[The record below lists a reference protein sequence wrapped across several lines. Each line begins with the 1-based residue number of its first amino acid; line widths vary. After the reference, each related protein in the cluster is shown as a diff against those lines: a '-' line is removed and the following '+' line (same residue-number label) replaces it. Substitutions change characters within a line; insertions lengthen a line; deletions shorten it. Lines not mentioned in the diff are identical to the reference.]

1 MITESNEKCE
11 RVTREHYAKLREQ
24 ITREFGEKVLGE
36 LELIVTDF
44 ITWEG
49 VRETIGRR
57 LHYLR
62 IEYLCYWR
70 KAYGVKRTK
79 RVKKLDKKTRKQ
91 NEKSA
96 INKMRMRSKTRKHYN
111 ELCKTIANEFGQKVL
126 VDLQTKSF
134 IFALNQVMRLFPKKN
149 FRQCNWVIDMDFSF
163 RLRYMREV
171 VCDFRM
177 NNKNYN
183 INTKI
188 NDNYAN
194 CMVIDKE
201 GGNEL

>member
-24 ITREFGEKVLGE
+24 ITREFGEQVLNE
-36 LELIVTDF
+36 LEQEVTNF
-44 ITWEG
+44 FVFEG
-49 VRETIGRR
+49 DRKNIGKR
-57 LHYLR
+57 LNRLR
-62 IEYLCYWR
+62 SEYFSYWR
-70 KAYGVKRTK
+70 KAYNVKRTK

-149 FRQCNWVIDMDFSF
+149 FRQCNWVVDMDFQF

-171 VCDFRM
+171 VCDFRIR
-177 NNKNYN
+177 NINYN
-183 INTKI
+183 IHTTI
-188 NDNYAN
+188 NDNYSN
-194 CMVIDKE
+194 RNVID
-201 GGNEL
+201 

>member
-1 MITESNEKCE
+1 MITESKQE
-11 RVTREHYAKLREQ
+11 RVTREHYAQLREQ
-24 ITREFGEKVLGE
+24 IKREFGEQLLNE
-36 LELIVTDF
+36 LEQSVSQF
-44 ITWEG
+44 IGWHFGKMDDEG
-49 VRETIGRR
+49 LR

-62 IEYLCYWR
+62 SEYLSYWR

-79 RVKKLDKKTRKQ
+79 RVRKLDKKTRKQ

-96 INKMRMRSKTRKHYN
+96 INKMKLRSKTRRHYN
-111 ELCKTIANEFGQKVL
+111 ELCKTIANEFGQKIL
-126 VDLQTKSF
+126 VDLQTKAF
-134 IFALNQVMRLFPKKN
+134 ILALSSVIIIFPKKS
-149 FRQCNWVIDMDFSF
+149 FRQCNLVIDMDFSF

-188 NDNYAN
+188 NDNYTN
-194 CMVIDKE
+194 CMITEK
-201 GGNEL
+201 

>member
-11 RVTREHYAKLREQ
+11 RVTREHYAQLREQ
-24 ITREFGEKVLGE
+24 ITREFGEQVLNE
-36 LELIVTDF
+36 LEQEVTNF
-44 ITWEG
+44 FVFEG
-49 VRETIGRR
+49 DRKNIGKR
-57 LHYLR
+57 LNRLR
-62 IEYLCYWR
+62 SEYFSYWR
-70 KAYGVKRTK
+70 KAYNVKRTK
-79 RVKKLDKKTRKQ
+79 RVRKLDKKTRKQ

-96 INKMRMRSKTRKHYN
+96 INKMKLRSKTRRHYN
-111 ELCKTIANEFGQKVL
+111 ELCKTIANEFGQKIL
-126 VDLQTKSF
+126 VDLQTKAF
-134 IFALNQVMRLFPKKN
+134 ILALSSVIIIFPKKS

-188 NDNYAN
+188 NDNYTN
-194 CMVIDKE
+194 CMITEK
-201 GGNEL
+201 